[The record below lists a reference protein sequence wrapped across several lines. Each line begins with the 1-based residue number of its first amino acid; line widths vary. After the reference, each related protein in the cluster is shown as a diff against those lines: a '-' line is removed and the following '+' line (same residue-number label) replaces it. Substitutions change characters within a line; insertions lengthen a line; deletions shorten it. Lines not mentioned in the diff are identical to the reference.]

1 MTTLISPRLHSD
13 NWDYKR
19 PRVLTV
25 HIVIG
30 VNDCTDATT
39 EDDVASHDLPNFTV
53 DAAVS
58 FTSI

>member
-1 MTTLISPRLHSD
+1 M
-13 NWDYKR
+13 
-19 PRVLTV
+19 V